1 MLLRIFK
8 SIQPSIIFLIILMT
22 IGIWLNAFLNP
33 GNSNF
38 YFNEH
43 PMPLYGV
50 LTNLVSP
57 VSFLGKLIT
66 MIIWVIHGL
75 LLVRL
80 NTKFFFIN
88 ERTYLP
94 AAVFILSAC
103 FIADLQSLNP
113 VIISSIFLLI
123 TIERLI
129 DSYRNTNISFN
140 SFDAGLLIG
149 TGTLF
154 YLNLGFFLLLIWIG
168 LLILRPVNW
177 REWVVPILGFCTP
190 VILAAAIYY
199 LLNGDLFLFIG
210 IIRDNLVPFK
220 YDITQFH
227 YYFLGYLALLV
238 AFASFQILR
247 DIITKKIKSRKIF
260 LIFWWVFSISAI
272 VFFIVPWVSFEMI
285 VFAFVP
291 LSFLLTNYYLN
302 IRVKW
307 FGELTFLL
315 FAGGLIF
322 ILFAD
327 KII

>member
-1 MLLRIFK
+1 
-8 SIQPSIIFLIILMT
+8 MT
-22 IGIWLNAFLNP
+22 VGIWLNAFLNP
-33 GNSNF
+33 GDSNF

-50 LTNLVSP
+50 LSNLVSP
-57 VSFLGKLIT
+57 VSILGTLIT
-66 MIIWVIHGL
+66 MIIWIIHGL

-94 AAVFILSAC
+94 ATIFILFGC

-113 VIISSIFLLI
+113 VIISSIFLLLA
-123 TIERLI
+123 IERLI
-129 DSYRNTNISFN
+129 DSYRNTNISFS

-154 YLNLGFFLLLIWIG
+154 YLNLGFFVLLIWIG

-190 VILAAAIYY
+190 VFIIAAIYY
-199 LLNGDLFLFIG
+199 LINGDLSLFIG

-238 AFASFQILR
+238 VFASFQILR

-260 LIFWWVFSISAI
+260 LIFWWIFSISVI
-272 VFFIVPWVSFEMI
+272 VFFFVPWVSFEI
-285 VFAFVP
+285 FLFGFAP
-291 LSFLLTNYYLN
+291 LSFLLHNYYLN

-307 FGELTFLL
+307 FGELSFIL
-315 FAGGLIF
+315 FAGGLIL
-322 ILFAD
+322 ILFID
-327 KII
+327 KIT

>member
-8 SIQPSIIFLIILMT
+8 SIQPSIIFLII
-22 IGIWLNAFLNP
+22 IIAVGIWLNTFLNP
-33 GNSNF
+33 GTSNF
-38 YFNEH
+38 FFNKH

-50 LTNLVSP
+50 LTNFVSP
-57 VSFLGKLIT
+57 VSIWGTLIT
-66 MIIWVIHGL
+66 MTIWIIHGF

-80 NTKFFFIN
+80 NTKFLFIN
-88 ERTYLP
+88 GRTYLP
-94 AAVFILSAC
+94 AAIFILSGC

-123 TIERLI
+123 AIERLI
-129 DSYRNTNISFN
+129 DSYRNTNISFS

-154 YLNLGFFLLLIWIG
+154 YLNLGFFLLLVWIS

-190 VILAAAIYY
+190 VLFTAAIYY
-199 LLNGDLFLFIG
+199 LLNGDLSLFIG
-210 IIRDNLVPFK
+210 IIQDNMIPFK
-220 YDITQFH
+220 YDISQFH
-227 YYFLGYLALLV
+227 YYFLSYLALIV
-238 AFASFQILR
+238 AFASFQIIR
-247 DIITKKIKSRKIF
+247 DIITKKIRSRKIF
-260 LIFWWVFSISAI
+260 KIFWWVFSISAI
-272 VFFIVPWVSFEMI
+272 VFFFVPWASFEMI
-285 VFAFVP
+285 IFGFVP
-291 LSFLLTNYYLN
+291 ISFLLTNYFIN

-307 FGELTFLL
+307 FGELSFFL

>member
-1 MLLRIFK
+1 MLLRVFK
-8 SIQPSIIFLIILMT
+8 SIQPSIIFLIILIT
-22 IGIWLNAFLNP
+22 VGIWLNTFLNP

-57 VSFLGKLIT
+57 VSFLGTLIT
-66 MIIWVIHGL
+66 MIIWIIHGL

-94 AAVFILSAC
+94 AAIFILSGC
-103 FIADLQSLNP
+103 FIVDLQSLNP
-113 VIISSIFLLI
+113 VIISSVFLLI
-123 TIERLI
+123 AIERLI
-129 DSYRNTNISFN
+129 DSYRNTNISFS

-149 TGTLF
+149 TGALF
-154 YLNLGFFLLLIWIG
+154 YLNLGFFLLLVWIG

-190 VILAAAIYY
+190 GFFTAVIYY
-199 LLNGDLFLFIG
+199 LLYGDLFLFIG
-210 IIRDNLVPFK
+210 IIQDNLVPFE
-220 YDITQFH
+220 YDITQYHF
-227 YYFLGYLALLV
+227 YFLGYLALIV
-238 AFASFQILR
+238 AFASFH
-247 DIITKKIKSRKIF
+247 IIRNRITIKIRSGKIF
-260 LIFWWVFSISAI
+260 LILWWLFFISAI
-272 VFFIVPWVSFEMI
+272 AFFFVPWASFEMI

-291 LSFLLTNYYLN
+291 LSFLLTNYFLN

-307 FGELTFLL
+307 FGELSFFL
-315 FAGGLIF
+315 FVGGLIF
-322 ILFAD
+322 ILYAD

>member
-1 MLLRIFK
+1 MLLRLFK
-8 SIQPSIIFLIILMT
+8 SIQPSIIFLIVLMT
-22 IGIWLNAFLNP
+22 VGIWLNTFLNP

-57 VSFLGKLIT
+57 VSILGTLIT

-94 AAVFILSAC
+94 AAIFILFGC
-103 FIADLQSLNP
+103 FIADLQSLTP
-113 VIISSIFLLI
+113 VIISSIFLLLA
-123 TIERLI
+123 IERLLN
-129 DSYRNTNISFN
+129 SYRNTNISFS

-154 YLNLGFFLLLIWIG
+154 YLNLGFFLLLVWIG

-190 VILAAAIYY
+190 VFLTAAIYY

-210 IIRDNLVPFK
+210 IIQDNLIPFK

-238 AFASFQILR
+238 AFASFQIIR
-247 DIITKKIKSRKIF
+247 DIITKKVRSRKIF

-272 VFFIVPWVSFEMI
+272 VFFFVPWASFEMI
-285 VFAFVP
+285 VFGFAP
-291 LSFLLTNYYLN
+291 LSFLLTNYFLN

-307 FGELTFLL
+307 FGELSFFL

-322 ILFAD
+322 FLFAD
-327 KII
+327 KIT

>member
-8 SIQPSIIFLIILMT
+8 SIQPSIIFLIIFIT
-22 IGIWLNAFLNP
+22 VGIWLNTFLNP
-33 GNSNF
+33 ENSNF

-57 VSFLGKLIT
+57 VSILGTLIT

-94 AAVFILSAC
+94 ATIFILFGC

-123 TIERLI
+123 AIERLI
-129 DSYRNTNISFN
+129 DSYRKTNISFS

-154 YLNLGFFLLLIWIG
+154 YLNLGFFLLLVWIG

-190 VILAAAIYY
+190 VLLAAAIYY
-199 LLNGDLFLFIG
+199 LLNGDLSLFIR
-210 IIRDNLVPFK
+210 IIQDNLVPFK

-227 YYFLGYLALLV
+227 YYFLSYLALIV
-238 AFASFQILR
+238 AFASFKILR
-247 DIITKKIKSRKIF
+247 DIITKKIRSRKIF
-260 LIFWWVFSISAI
+260 QIFWWVFFISAI
-272 VFFIVPWVSFEMI
+272 VFFFVPWASFEMI
-285 VFAFVP
+285 IFGFVP
-291 LSFLLTNYYLN
+291 LSFLLTNYFLN

-307 FGELTFLL
+307 FGELSFFL
-315 FAGGLIF
+315 FVGGLIF